1 MPRLAA
7 IWLWWRV
14 AVVHRITFWAGSLS
28 LVLAGAGFA
37 RGVSVA
43 AGCNCLPNS
52 TAVGANGGG
61 NIVAAALTLSGD
73 YTPPVS
79 WTISAGTL
87 PAGLV
92 LDAATGRISGT
103 PTVPGTSD
111 FTISATDNGTPART
125 ASSAQSIL
133 VAAAPPM
140 AILGTFPA
148 ATIGVAYSTA
158 LPLDGTYTPPVSW
171 AISAGSLPDGF
182 GLDTATGV
190 VSGMANAV
198 TSGSFTLQAT
208 DHGEPPTVV
217 ASPQILTVAEPA
229 PFVPATWS
237 ETRIAPPTAITLS
250 NGDLTATGTDTGMV
264 LTDSSLDAA
273 TANNYWEV
281 HIDAMPVT
289 HNLML
294 GISPSSEVDF
304 DGNFPG
310 YIRGW
315 GLKSIGDTYANGER
329 GYGFLPTFGAGDTVK
344 ILLKQG
350 SLYFGLVGGAWTGD
364 PIAGTGTWATGI
376 SGKYAPGFSAYQSY
390 GIDRI
395 ITVNFGAT
403 PFLDT
408 PPAGARGWPAAVPMG
423 LEGTLPSATLD
434 VPYYDT
440 IFANGFDAAG

>member
-1 MPRLAA
+1 M
-7 IWLWWRV
+7 
-14 AVVHRITFWAGSLS
+14 
-28 LVLAGAGFA
+28 AGAG
-37 RGVSVA
+37 
-43 AGCNCLPNS
+43 
-52 TAVGANGGG
+52 G
-61 NIVAAALTLSGD
+61 NTVAAALTLTGD

-79 WTISAGTL
+79 WTISAGAL
-87 PAGLV
+87 PSGLV
-92 LDAATGRISGT
+92 LDAGSGRISGT

-111 FTISATDNGTPART
+111 FTVNVTDNGTPPRM

-140 AILGTFPA
+140 AILGTFPV
-148 ATIGVAYSTA
+148 ATIRDAYSAA
-158 LPLDGTYTPPVSW
+158 LRLDGTYTAPVW
-171 AISAGSLPDGF
+171 WVISAGSLPEGF
-182 GLDTATGV
+182 ILDATTGI
-190 VSGMANAV
+190 VSGTANAV
-198 TSGSFTLQAT
+198 STSSFTLQAT
-208 DHGEPPTVV
+208 DHGDPPTVV
-217 ASPQILTVAEPA
+217 TSMQTLTVAEPA

-264 LTDSSLDAA
+264 LTDGSLDAA

-294 GISPSSEVDF
+294 GISPSSEIGF

-329 GYGFLPTFGAGDTVK
+329 GYGFLPTYGAGDTVK
-344 ILLKQG
+344 ILLKHG
-350 SLYFGLVGGAWTGD
+350 SLYFGLAGGAWAGD
-364 PIAGTGTWATGI
+364 PIAETGTWATGI
-376 SGKYAPGFSAYQSY
+376 SGQYAPGFSAYQSY

-408 PPAGARGWPAAVPMG
+408 PPAGATGWPAAIPMG
-423 LEGTLPSATLD
+423 LDGTLPSAALD

-440 IFANGFDAAG
+440 IFANGFDAAD